1 MEVPRLKL
9 MLAWAHAQV
18 EAVAGRQAR
27 PAQVRAQLEEH
38 QRQVA
43 RWEGRVARQLEK
55 IVALQRSRGS
65 APRPAP
71 GGPRA
76 GLGAPSE
83 SSTDQSEHQD
93 MRS

>member
-1 MEVPRLKL
+1 MKAPRLGL

-18 EAVAGRQAR
+18 EAVGGRQAR
-27 PAQVRAQLEEH
+27 PAEVRAQLEEH

-43 RWEGRVARQLEK
+43 RWEGRVARQLEN

-71 GGPRA
+71 GGPWA
-76 GLGAPSE
+76 GQEAPSE
-83 SSTDQSEHQD
+83 SSTDQSGHED
-93 MRS
+93 MHT